1 MPSYRDASIRLM
13 VSEVFLTYGVVTK
26 VVSDVVL
33 S

>member
-1 MPSYRDASIRLM
+1 MPRGVSIRLM
-13 VSEVFLTYGVVTK
+13 ASEVFLTYGMVAK

>member
-1 MPSYRDASIRLM
+1 MPRGASIRPM
-13 VSEVFLTYGVVTK
+13 VSEVFLTYGMVTK